1 MSLDFKKE
9 KDNDISGRN
18 SLICATYT
26 MIMDQGQ
33 KLKKKLNKPHT
44 NTQRIFVVRPLDMK
58 FDFFHGKNDD
68 SLLD

>member
-33 KLKKKLNKPHT
+33 KLKKKVKQATYKHT
-44 NTQRIFVVRPLDMK
+44 ENFC
-58 FDFFHGKNDD
+58 G
-68 SLLD
+68 

>member
-33 KLKKKLNKPHT
+33 KLKKKVKQATHKHT
-44 NTQRIFVVRPLDMK
+44 ENFGVRPLDMK